1 MRDIK
6 GCFENDPVIHSSI
19 PSSAKMYWVPSR
31 CQALVWAY
39 SRHCPLL
46 TQQPLHSSL
55 PRELWFVE
63 IQEIF
68 WFQSKQVAN
77 SRGINHHWS
86 ELVKISCSWTLVF
99 LRADHVTQFWLVACK
114 GIQLI
119 LITHGF
125 FTRKSADSL
134 TFIYNSKSTPA
145 AFLQSF
151 VDMCREGK
159 LLSHPMHMFPAEVK
173 QRDTLSCFSSRTV
186 NKYPLYGLSSATL
199 LLFSSV
205 FIGVFAILNGQLA

>member
-1 MRDIK
+1 
-6 GCFENDPVIHSSI
+6 
-19 PSSAKMYWVPSR
+19 MYWVPSR

-46 TQQPLHSSL
+46 TQQPLDSSL
-55 PRELWFVE
+55 PQELWFVE

-68 WFQSKQVAN
+68 WFQSMQVAN

-86 ELVKISCSWTLVF
+86 KLVKILCPWTLVV
-99 LRADHVTQFWLVACK
+99 LRTDHVTQFWLMSYK

-134 TFIYNSKSTPA
+134 KFIYNSKSIPA

-159 LLSHPMHMFPAEVK
+159 NLSHPTHMFPSWGQTKGHSAFLFQLSYCK
-173 QRDTLSCFSSRTV
+173 QVPFVWS
-186 NKYPLYGLSSATL
+186 
-199 LLFSSV
+199 
-205 FIGVFAILNGQLA
+205 I

>member
-1 MRDIK
+1 
-6 GCFENDPVIHSSI
+6 
-19 PSSAKMYWVPSR
+19 MYWVPSR

-46 TQQPLHSSL
+46 TQQPLDSSL
-55 PRELWFVE
+55 PQELWFVE

-68 WFQSKQVAN
+68 WFQSMQVAN

-86 ELVKISCSWTLVF
+86 KLVKILCPWTLVV
-99 LRADHVTQFWLVACK
+99 LRTDHVTQFWLMSCK

-134 TFIYNSKSTPA
+134 KFIYNSKSIPA

-159 LLSHPMHMFPAEVK
+159 NLSHPTHMFPSWGQTKGHSAFFQLSYCK
-173 QRDTLSCFSSRTV
+173 QVPFVWS
-186 NKYPLYGLSSATL
+186 
-199 LLFSSV
+199 
-205 FIGVFAILNGQLA
+205 I